1 MKHIF
6 LKQES
11 LKKAFPYFI
20 ICEPNGS
27 IVECGESLKILCPDI
42 LNNQNFLEV
51 FQFERPKNI
60 LQFGELID
68 LENKMLIFRE
78 KKKQFDLMG
87 QLIYLQREKML
98 LFVVNLLAKS
108 ADELVRL
115 GLNFKH
121 FAVQDQIFDYL
132 MLIQSQKRAARE
144 ANDLNAKLREAHK
157 IALHA
162 SEMKSHF
169 LANMSHELR
178 TPMNGV
184 LGMASVLLE
193 TNLDEEQK
201 EYLETIISSGEHM
214 LSLINNILDLTKI
227 EAGHLVLNWQTV
239 EVKSVEK
246 FILNKFKLEAA
257 KKSVNIVFN
266 ISDDTPKNI
275 ITDDQRLHQILI
287 NLIGNA
293 LKFTNSGA
301 VIVSINNANKNDD
314 NRGLRISV
322 QDTGIGMDA
331 KTTKK
336 IFAPFIQGDAS
347 TTKKYG
353 GTGLGLSICK
363 KLVVAMGGDIHVTSE
378 LNVGSTFTFTIFE
391 PKNLS
396 LSQAA

>member
-51 FQFERPKNI
+51 FQFERPKKI
-60 LQFGELID
+60 LQFDELIT

-132 MLIQSQKRAARE
+132 MLIQSQKQAARE
-144 ANDLNAKLREAHK
+144 ANDLNVKLREAHK

-293 LKFTNSGA
+293 LKFTNSGG

-336 IFAPFIQGDAS
+336 IFTPFIQGDAS

-391 PKNLS
+391 PKILS

>member
-144 ANDLNAKLREAHK
+144 ANDLNVKLREAHK